1 MKNVGY
7 ILLDIFSLI
16 LSLMLLMLGYSWPSI
31 LIGTALL
38 VSAALVLGITLYS
51 VSYPV
56 KDYNVIDAFIVFS
69 CVALIALGFSIV
81 IPLSLL
87 WVLEYVT
94 IAAFIYAIIYL
105 VVLDN

>member
-1 MKNVGY
+1 
-7 ILLDIFSLI
+7 
-16 LSLMLLMLGYSWPSI
+16 
-31 LIGTALL
+31 
-38 VSAALVLGITLYS
+38 LGITLYS